1 MGWLAGITA
10 VDLDIKFEAGKHF
23 TAVQEMTEEFRQEVQ
38 YQGAFRHDG
47 PVLRRKRRADEATL
61 SFSCILL
68 KSGISGEMNNEDL
81 LKDMEDFEITTIR
94 GNSTQTYKGC
104 NWNRISIRSTLDQ
117 CTLDAD
123 VSVPGYA
130 APYPP
135 GVGAG

>member
-10 VDLDIKFEAGKHF
+10 EDLDITFEDGVHF

-47 PVLRRKRRADEATL
+47 PVLRRKRRADEGTI
-61 SFSCILL
+61 SFSVILL
-68 KSGISGEMNNEDL
+68 KGGISGEMNNEDK
-81 LKDMEDFEITTIR
+81 LKEMSDFKVTTKR
-94 GNSTQTYKGC
+94 GNDTTVYHGC

-123 VSVPGYA
+123 VSVPGYP
-130 APYPP
+130 APYPA

>member
-10 VDLDIKFEAGKHF
+10 EDLDITFEDGVHF

-47 PVLRRKRRADEATL
+47 PVLRRKRRSDEGTI
-61 SFSCILL
+61 SFSVILL
-68 KSGISGEMNNEDL
+68 KGGISGEMNNEDK
-81 LKDMEDFEITTIR
+81 LKEMEDFKVTTKR
-94 GNSTQTYKGC
+94 GNDTTVYHGC

-123 VSVPGYA
+123 VSVPGYP
-130 APYPP
+130 APFPQ

>member
-10 VDLDIKFEAGKHF
+10 EDLDITFEDGVHF

-47 PVLRRKRRADEATL
+47 PVLRRKRRSDEGTI
-61 SFSCILL
+61 SFSVILL
-68 KSGISGEMNNEDL
+68 KGGISGEMNNEDK
-81 LKDMEDFEITTIR
+81 LKEMEDFKVTTKR
-94 GNSTQTYKGC
+94 GNQTTVYHGC

-123 VSVPGYA
+123 VSVPGYP
-130 APYPP
+130 APFPQ

>member
-10 VDLDIKFEAGKHF
+10 VDLDIKFEAGTHF
-23 TAVQEMTEEFRQEVQ
+23 TAVQEMTEEFRQEVA

-47 PVLRRKRRADEATL
+47 PVLRRKRRSDEGTI
-61 SFSCILL
+61 SFSVILL
-68 KSGISGEMNNEDL
+68 KSGISGEMNNEDK

-94 GNSTQTYKGC
+94 GNHTWTYKGC

-123 VSVPGYA
+123 VSVPGYP
-130 APYPP
+130 APYPA
-135 GVGAG
+135 GVGLG

>member
-10 VDLDIKFEAGKHF
+10 EDLDIKFEAGVHF

-47 PVLRRKRRADEATL
+47 PVLRRKRRADEGTI
-61 SFSCILL
+61 SFSVILL
-68 KSGISGEMNNEDL
+68 KSGISGEMNNEDR
-81 LKDMEDFEITTIR
+81 LKDMTDFNITTIR
-94 GNSTQTYKGC
+94 GNTTHTYGGC
-104 NWNRISIRSTLDQ
+104 NWNRISVRSTLDQ

-123 VSVPGYA
+123 VSVPGYP
-130 APYPP
+130 APFPQ

>member
-23 TAVQEMTEEFRQEVQ
+23 TAVQEMTEETRQEVT

-47 PVLRRKRRADEATL
+47 PVLRRKRPADEGTV
-61 SFSCILL
+61 SFSVVLL
-68 KSGISGEMNNEDL
+68 KGGISGEMNNEDL
-81 LKDMEDFEITTIR
+81 LKTMEDFDITTIR
-94 GNSTQTYKGC
+94 GNHTQTYRGC

-117 CTLDAD
+117 CVLDAD
-123 VSVPGYA
+123 VSVPGYD
-130 APYPP
+130 APFPA